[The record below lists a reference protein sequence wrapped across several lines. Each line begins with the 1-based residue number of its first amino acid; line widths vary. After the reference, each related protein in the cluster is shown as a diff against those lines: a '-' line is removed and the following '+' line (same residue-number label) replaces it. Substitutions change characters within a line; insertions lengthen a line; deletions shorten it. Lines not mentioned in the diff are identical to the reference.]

1 MQAVRHFEEKPMRLV
16 WTFAV
21 VLAAM
26 SPWPAASQSAPPA
39 AEPYRPG
46 LGDLMTMTVQPRHI
60 KLALAGR
67 ESNWAYAKYELHEL
81 QEAFERIV
89 RVWPKYKGLP
99 LGGMVDAIAKGPM
112 EEMAKAIQDKNS
124 EQFAAAYAT
133 LTEGCNACH
142 QAANVGLVVIKA
154 PDASSFPDQDF
165 RPQKP

>member
-1 MQAVRHFEEKPMRLV
+1 MR
-16 WTFAV
+16 ASIIV
-21 VLAAM
+21 VLFAALAPL
-26 SPWPAASQSAPPA
+26 SAAAQSAPPP
-39 AEPYRPG
+39 EPYRPG

-67 ESNWAYAKYELHEL
+67 ESNWSYAKYELHEL
-81 QEAFERIV
+81 QEAFERV
-89 RVWPKYKGLP
+89 TRVWPRFKGLP

-112 EEMAKAIQDKNS
+112 TDLGQAIEAKSS
-124 EQFAAAYAT
+124 EQFAAAFPR

-142 QAANVGLVVIKA
+142 QAANVGMVVIKS

>member
-1 MQAVRHFEEKPMRLV
+1 MTIHRISVAA
-16 WTFAV
+16 TAI
-21 VLAAM
+21 VLATSM
-26 SPWPAASQSAPPA
+26 GSRASAQGAPPA

-67 ESNWAYAKYELHEL
+67 ESNWSYAKYELHEL
-81 QEAFERIV
+81 QEAFERV
-89 RVWPKYKGLP
+89 TRVWPRFKGLP

-112 EEMAKAIQDKNS
+112 TDLGQAIEAKSS
-124 EQFAAAYAT
+124 EQFAAAFPR

-142 QAANVGLVVIKA
+142 QAANVGMVVIKS